1 MYAYFNDTTREL
13 IAFMP
18 STRGRPPKNH
28 NSAELHGAEISV
40 NFIPADKVADFS
52 TAAEVKAYV
61 TEHGQAKPVAALP
74 ATYDVLYS
82 ALRVIRDAL
91 KDSGDTSSKSF
102 MAVEAVMD
110 ACDEAVTDGRV
121 SDWCDM
127 AGEWLNNLRR
137 PANSIMNERGYG
149 WFYTGAVPSEVS
161 LTEAEK
167 PVVEEKEEDA
177 GYGFARMSGA
187 TPKLSVVGKDGE
199 PASEEH
205 GVFYPKPDKTYI
217 INKQIEG
224 LFKILEA
231 SGKKCP
237 QNVNLI
243 GPHGC
248 GKTEL
253 AIQFA
258 ARLNRPLLIMDC
270 ANLRE
275 ARDWFGYKTAKEGTV
290 YWHESQFVRAV
301 QAGGHVI
308 LLDELNRANPNLLN
322 TLMPILDA
330 RRFTYLEER
339 GDKIIVGPETVFFA
353 SMNEGA
359 GYTGTSALDRAIRDR
374 FPRAVELTYLG
385 ESDETKLLT
394 ARTGVDKDIAT
405 RLVQMA
411 NKIRQDATGLS
422 ATLTESLST
431 RQLLAAAHDFALGGV
446 DTLQFTITNHFS
458 PDGDEDSER
467 VKVQSLIQGKFG
479 DLMAAQAAAT
489 AKKGA

>member
-1 MYAYFNDTTREL
+1 MYAYFNDTTGEL

-18 STRGRPPKNH
+18 RRGSRERLAKNH
-28 NSAELHGAEISV
+28 LVVNICGAKLSASLV
-40 NFIPADKVADFS
+40 PADKVADFS
-52 TAAEVKAYV
+52 SAAGVKDYV
-61 TEHGQAKPVAALP
+61 TKHGASTMTDNAPTPHAVLHKVLYAMGAVLSDSSFNHPGSKVVQTVETLISDWDAIASFEDP
-74 ATYDVLYS
+74 ATMAERLTTWCIE
-82 ALRVIRDAL
+82 AGKAI
-91 KDSGDTSSKSF
+91 DSLLST
-102 MAVEAVMD
+102 V
-110 ACDEAVTDGRV
+110 
-121 SDWCDM
+121 
-127 AGEWLNNLRR
+127 NL
-137 PANSIMNERGYG
+137 IMLDRGYG
-149 WFYTGAVPSEVS
+149 WFYTFSYTTPAPVDKTEKVEEDEVS
-161 LTEAEK
+161 
-167 PVVEEKEEDA
+167 
-177 GYGFARMSGA
+177 YGFARMA
-187 TPKLSVVGKDGE
+187 GKETTND
-199 PASEEH
+199 EH
-205 GVFYPKPDKTYI
+205 GVFYPRPDKTYI
-217 INKQIEG
+217 INKQVEG
-224 LFKILEA
+224 LFKILET
-231 SGKKCP
+231 SSKKCP

-290 YWHESQFVRAV
+290 YWHESQFVRAI
-301 QAGGHVI
+301 QAGNHVI

-339 GDKIIVGPETVFFA
+339 GDKIVVGPETVFFA

-359 GYTGTSALDRAIRDR
+359 GYTGTTSLDRAIRDR

-385 ESDETKLLT
+385 ENDEIKLVMN
-394 ARTGVDKDIAT
+394 RTSIDKDIAT

-422 ATLTESLST
+422 ATLTESMST

-467 VKVQSLIQGKFG
+467 IKVQSLIQGKFG
-479 DLMAAQAAAT
+479 DLMAAQAAAANT
-489 AKKGA
+489 GA

>member
-1 MYAYFNDTTREL
+1 MYAYFNDTTRDL

-18 STRGRPPKNH
+18 SNRGRAAKNH
-28 NSAELHGAEISV
+28 LIVNLCGAEISASL
-40 NFIPADKVADFS
+40 IPADKVAGFATS
-52 TAAEVKAYV
+52 AAVKEYV
-61 TEHGQAKPVAALP
+61 TENGESTKTDNAPTP
-74 ATYDVLYS
+74 DEVLYS
-82 ALRVIRDAL
+82 VLFAMREVLFV
-91 KDSGDTSSKSF
+91 SGQKSSKATQTTETLISDWEP
-102 MAVEAVMD
+102 ASHEGRIAEW
-110 ACDEAVTDGRV
+110 CDEAGKAID
-121 SDWCDM
+121 S
-127 AGEWLNNLRR
+127 LRR
-137 PANSIMNERGYG
+137 TVNAIMNDRGYG
-149 WFYTGAVPSEVS
+149 WFYTGEVPPVAVLPAE
-161 LTEAEK
+161 TEN
-167 PVVEEKEEDA
+167 EEKEEVS
-177 GYGFARMSGA
+177 YGFARMAGN
-187 TPKLSVVGKDGE
+187 TPKLNVVGKEDE
-199 PASEEH
+199 EAANEEH
-205 GVFYPKPDKTYI
+205 GVFYPRPDKTYI
-217 INKQIEG
+217 INKQVEG

-231 SGKKCP
+231 SSKKCP

-290 YWHESQFVRAV
+290 YWHESQFVRAI
-301 QAGGHVI
+301 QAGNHVI

-339 GDKIIVGPETVFFA
+339 GDKIVVGPETVFFA

-359 GYTGTSALDRAIRDR
+359 GYTGTTSLDRAIRDR

-385 ESDETKLLT
+385 EKDEIKLVMN
-394 ARTGVDKDIAT
+394 RTSIDKDIAT

-422 ATLTESLST
+422 ATLTESMST

-479 DLMAAQAAAT
+479 DLMAAQAAAANT
-489 AKKGA
+489 GA

>member
-1 MYAYFNDTTREL
+1 
-13 IAFMP
+13 
-18 STRGRPPKNH
+18 
-28 NSAELHGAEISV
+28 
-40 NFIPADKVADFS
+40 
-52 TAAEVKAYV
+52 
-61 TEHGQAKPVAALP
+61 
-74 ATYDVLYS
+74 
-82 ALRVIRDAL
+82 
-91 KDSGDTSSKSF
+91 
-102 MAVEAVMD
+102 
-110 ACDEAVTDGRV
+110 
-121 SDWCDM
+121 
-127 AGEWLNNLRR
+127 
-137 PANSIMNERGYG
+137 MNERGYG

-161 LTEAEK
+161 LTEAEKPAVEKSEK